1 MVFTALLGTTMAAAS
16 VAHNT
21 MRTVPETEYEKV
33 KCEVKKA
40 EGKVKARLTEVKY
53 NEKQEWKLD
62 DVLHRNGK
70 PAVEY
75 YDDDVLRAMEYYK
88 LGKLH
93 NTEGPARKV
102 LNSDGTTLAEEHYF
116 EGLLHRLDGGPAVV
130 KKHPNGKP
138 CEEIW
143 CEAGKLYRYKHPARI
158 VYNMKGKP
166 IRKEWYWDNE
176 KHRLDS
182 NRPTVVHYRKKG
194 GYMNEYH
201 YHGKLHRDGA
211 PAIESYHYNSGYRYE
226 YHHHGKL
233 HRDHG
238 PAIVDVDGFGQRYEM
253 YYLNGKQYSKLGHC
267 FAKAGL
273 WW

>member
-1 MVFTALLGTTMAAAS
+1 MVFTAILDTTMTAAT
-16 VAHNT
+16 VAHNNI
-21 MRTVPETEYEKV
+21 RIEPETEYEKV

-40 EGKVKARLTEVKY
+40 EGKVKALLAEVKY
-53 NEKQEWKLD
+53 NEKREWKLD

-75 YDDDVLRAMEYYK
+75 YDGDVLRAMEYYK

-102 LNSDGTTLAEEHYF
+102 LNSDGSTLLEEHYF
-116 EGLLHRLDGGPAVV
+116 GGSLNRSDGPAVV
-130 KKHPNGKP
+130 QKHPNGKT
-138 CEEIW
+138 CEELW
-143 CEAGKLYRYKHPARI
+143 YEAGKLYRYKQPARI
-158 VYNMKGKP
+158 VYNTKGKP
-166 IRKEWYWDNE
+166 IRQEWYWDNE

-182 NRPTVVHYRKKG
+182 EGPTVVYYRKKG
-194 GYMNEYH
+194 EYRNEYH
-201 YHGKLHRDGA
+201 YHGKLHRDDA
-211 PAIESYHYNSGYRYE
+211 PAIESYHYMNGYRYE
-226 YHHHGKL
+226 YYQHGKL

-238 PAIVDVDGFGQRYEM
+238 PAIVDVDDFDQRYEE
-253 YYLNGKQYSKLGHC
+253 YYLNGKQYSKLGHL